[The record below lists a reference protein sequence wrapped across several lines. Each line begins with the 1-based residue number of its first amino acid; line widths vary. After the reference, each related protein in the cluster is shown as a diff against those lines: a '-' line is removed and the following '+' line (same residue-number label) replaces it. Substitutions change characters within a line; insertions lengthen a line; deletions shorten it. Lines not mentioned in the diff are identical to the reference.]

1 MSYERNQLSA
11 RDIAPIHAVWRLR
24 ARGRLVGTNALI
36 DIHTSSFRVPN
47 ATLREKVPV
56 DVELPDTRC
65 VADDGR
71 HDDGKCAERRDGES
85 GCCGR
90 MGLEEYM
97 RGAVKF

>member
-1 MSYERNQLSA
+1 MGKR
-11 RDIAPIHAVWRLR
+11 RT
-24 ARGRLVGTNALI
+24 GTNALI

-65 VADDGR
+65 VANDGR
-71 HDDGKCAERRDGES
+71 HDDDGG
-85 GCCGR
+85 GCEEGR
-90 MGLEEYM
+90 IKEVVCWLGGEKYV